1 MIIVI
6 FVAMMAILYTQLE
19 TTQLAILGVGTATGL
34 ALVIVVLDIWVYR
47 PINQLIRRSRRRLG
61 SHFEHEDPNDRDEIK
76 ELDFLINTIISTFTE
91 VQTSQATVNR
101 SESDLL
107 RLQTYNRQLV
117 EVTDLGREIARALP
131 YRETVER
138 ILARAKGFLKAD
150 LVTLIAMRQGSTS
163 YDVEGALGVQL
174 PDMTA
179 DCCLY
184 TSDCPVRR
192 ALTERNLVRTTNHT
206 CTLFPETM
214 RSQLIIP
221 VHVEN
226 VGDIALLA
234 TATNSES
241 FDAIPAQ
248 ILASLQDHIHSA
260 LSNARKY
267 DHMRRQ
273 VITDH
278 LTGLYNRRYFM
289 EQAEEV
295 LRKSLRENQT
305 MSVVMIDIDHFKRFN
320 DDFGHETGD
329 KVLQIVSGAMRQHVR
344 KDDICSRYGGEEF
357 ALLLPDALGE
367 PAAFMA
373 NRLRK
378 TLADTRYT
386 GLGLAR
392 DVAIT
397 ISMGVATCP
406 RDATDVTTLIDLSD
420 KALYTAKANGRNQ
433 VVLYGVEQQPI
444 FYD

>member
-19 TTQLAILGVGTATGL
+19 TTQLAILGVGPATGL

-150 LVTLIAMRQGSTS
+150 LVTLIAMQQGSTS

-192 ALTERNLVRTTNHT
+192 ALTEHNLVRTTNHT

-214 RSQLIIP
+214 RSQLILP

-241 FDAIPAQ
+241 FDAVPAQ
-248 ILASLQDHIHSA
+248 ILANLQEHIHSA

-295 LRKSLRENQT
+295 LRKSLRDNQT

-329 KVLQIVSGAMRQHVR
+329 KVLQIVSAVMRQHVR
-344 KDDICSRYGGEEF
+344 AADICARHGGEEF
-357 ALLLPDALGE
+357 AMLLPNTVGE

-378 TLADTRYT
+378 TLAETRYT

-406 RDATDVTTLIDLSD
+406 RDATDVATLIDLSD

>member
-150 LVTLIAMRQGSTS
+150 LVTLIAMQQGSTS

-192 ALTERNLVRTTNHT
+192 ALTEHNLVRTTNHT

-214 RSQLIIP
+214 RSQLILP

-241 FDAIPAQ
+241 FDAVPAQ
-248 ILASLQDHIHSA
+248 ILANLQEHIHSA

-295 LRKSLRENQT
+295 LRKSLRDNQT

-329 KVLQIVSGAMRQHVR
+329 KVLQIVSAVMRQHVR
-344 KDDICSRYGGEEF
+344 AADICARHGGEEF
-357 ALLLPDALGE
+357 AMLLPNTVGE

-378 TLADTRYT
+378 TLAETRYT

-397 ISMGVATCP
+397 ISMGVAHYP
-406 RDATDVTTLIDLSD
+406 LNGTDPSELLEVADRS
-420 KALYTAKANGRNQ
+420 LYMAKNSGRNK
-433 VVLYGVEQQPI
+433 VVNSPNI
-444 FYD
+444 R